1 MGSGAELKKE
11 IARFVFDAV
20 MNAKDRDLYRE
31 PLVGFA
37 ATDDPLFSQLP
48 ELAAKNHVLP
58 HDILPGARSAV
69 AFFLPFGADIVR
81 SNRVPGMPSREWGES
96 YIKTNALIDEISA
109 GLVDF
114 LTKKGIGAG
123 RASAT
128 GNYDEEALRASW
140 SHRSVAF
147 IAGLGRFGV
156 NRMLIT
162 RKGCAGRYGSVVLA
176 ADLPADGRSEEE
188 LCAYRKNGRCRYCID
203 NCPVHALTPDD
214 FDRYACNAQL
224 RQNSREYAD
233 LGACNVCGKCVVGP
247 CAILAE

>member
-1 MGSGAELKKE
+1 MESGVELKKE
-11 IARFVFDAV
+11 IVRFILDAV
-20 MNAKDRDLYRE
+20 SNAQNRNLYRGS
-31 PLVGFA
+31 LVGFA
-37 ATDDPLFSQLP
+37 SADDPLFSRLP
-48 ELAAKNHVLP
+48 ELAAKNHVFP

-69 AFFLPFGADIVR
+69 AFFLPFNADIVR

-96 YIKTNALIDEISA
+96 YIKTNALIDEVGA

-114 LTKKGIGAG
+114 LAKKGVEAG

-128 GNYDEEALRASW
+128 GNYDEAALTASW

-162 RKGCAGRYGSVVLA
+162 KKGCAGRYGSVVLA
-176 ADLPADGRSEEE
+176 AELPADGRREEE
-188 LCAYRKNGRCRYCID
+188 MCAYRKNGSCRYCID
-203 NCPVHALTPDD
+203 NCPAHALSPDG
-214 FDRYACNAQL
+214 FDRHACNAQL
-224 RQNSREYAD
+224 TENGRTYE
-233 LGACNVCGKCVVGP
+233 GVGFCEVCGKCVVGP